1 MTISPLL
8 GHWRRHGLDKRSCLE
23 PILFRRIIVDDFT
36 SGRFYE
42 LPYRSGAFHA
52 HTKEQNRKKKTN
64 RSDDAGPADE
74 FNGKWNL
81 CGADSGELAGMSA
94 YLLDLFFPFFFWLFK
109 LNDEN
114 QQRHCGS
121 RKASCSTNPNVVE
134 KVGYVVAHSD
144 SFTSRIQKKSMS
156 RGFSTSE
163 MYSRLERWIKK
174 VNVSD
179 RVLLRS
185 LWCFT
190 SSHFILVTKMRSQF
204 RKKLKMSRDA
214 SKSSKNCRLGFEKKL
229 AKNVRFQ

>member
-1 MTISPLL
+1 MILRQAVST
-8 GHWRRHGLDKRSCLE
+8 SCLTD
-23 PILFRRIIVDDFT
+23 PAPFTRIQKNRI
-36 SGRFYE
+36 E
-42 LPYRSGAFHA
+42 
-52 HTKEQNRKKKTN
+52 RKKQIDPTMQARPTN
-64 RSDDAGPADE
+64 SMA
-74 FNGKWNL
+74 NGI
-81 CGADSGELAGMSA
+81 CVEQIVASSQACRPIYSI
-94 YLLDLFFPFFFWLFK
+94 FFFHFFFWLFK